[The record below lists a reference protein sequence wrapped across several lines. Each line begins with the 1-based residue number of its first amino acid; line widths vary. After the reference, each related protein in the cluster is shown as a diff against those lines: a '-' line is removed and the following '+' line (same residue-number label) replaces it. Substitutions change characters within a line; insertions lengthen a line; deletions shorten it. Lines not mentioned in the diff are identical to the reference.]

1 MSQFK
6 QIERISW
13 LLNFLKYKAY
23 PSKKQIINHLAE
35 KEIYLTE
42 RSFERDLKTIRE
54 LFFID
59 VVYNRFKNG
68 YYINTE
74 SFSDFSEWVQVFELV
89 NNYQVLNETLI
100 QLTSNCQFIDFDRST
115 LKLNPEFLKLI
126 LKAIINKQYIQ
137 FEYTNYQTNAVKSV
151 VLQSVLLKEFQ
162 NRWYVCGCEDN
173 GVFKSYGIDRIT
185 NLVLINEFFSPTIKN
200 PKELFDQII
209 GLTLEEY
216 SLEQVILSFHPL
228 QGKYIKSQP
237 LHSSQQ
243 ILIEDEIEIR
253 IAIRVIPNYELEEQ
267 ILKHGERVKVI
278 EPQWLR
284 EEIKSRLQK
293 AIHYY

>member
-59 VVYNRFKNG
+59 VEYNRFKNG

>member
-6 QIERISW
+6 QIERISR

-23 PSKKQIINHLAE
+23 PSKKEIIDHLAE

-54 LFFID
+54 LFFIN
-59 VVYNRFKNG
+59 VEYNRFKNG

-100 QLTSNCQFIDFDRST
+100 QLTSNCEYIDFDRST

-137 FEYTNYQTNAVKSV
+137 FDYTNYQTNAVKSV
-151 VLQSVLLKEFQ
+151 VFQSVLLKEFQ
-162 NRWYVCGCEDN
+162 NRWYVCGCEKG

-185 NLVLINEFFSPTIKN
+185 NLVLLSEYFSPTVKN
-200 PKELFDQII
+200 PKELFDHII

-237 LHSSQQ
+237 LHTSQQ
-243 ILIEDEIEIR
+243 ILIEDEIEFR

-284 EEIKSRLQK
+284 EEIKSRLLK
-293 AIHYY
+293 VIDYY

>member
-6 QIERISW
+6 QIERISR

-23 PSKKQIINHLAE
+23 PSKKEIIDHLAE

-59 VVYNRFKNG
+59 VEYNRFKNG

-100 QLTSNCQFIDFDRST
+100 QLTSNCEYIDFDRST

-243 ILIEDEIEIR
+243 ILIEDEIEFR

>member
-6 QIERISW
+6 QIERISR

-23 PSKKQIINHLAE
+23 PSKKEIIDHLAE

-59 VVYNRFKNG
+59 VEYNRFKNG

>member
-6 QIERISW
+6 QIERISR

-23 PSKKQIINHLAE
+23 PSKKEIIDHLAE

-59 VVYNRFKNG
+59 VEYNRFKNG

-74 SFSDFSEWVQVFELV
+74 SFSDFSEWVHVFELV

-100 QLTSNCQFIDFDRST
+100 QLTSNCEYIDFDRST

-126 LKAIINKQYIQ
+126 LKAIINKQNIQ
-137 FEYTNYQTNAVKSV
+137 FDYTNYQTNAVKSV
-151 VLQSVLLKEFQ
+151 VFQSVLLKEFQ
-162 NRWYVCGCEDN
+162 NRWYVCGCEDH

-185 NLVLINEFFSPTIKN
+185 NLVVLSEFFSPTIKN

-243 ILIEDEIEIR
+243 ILVEDEIEFR

>member
-1 MSQFK
+1 
-6 QIERISW
+6 
-13 LLNFLKYKAY
+13 LKYKAY
-23 PSKKQIINHLAE
+23 PSKKEIIDHLAE

-59 VVYNRFKNG
+59 VEYNRFKNG

-216 SLEQVILSFHPL
+216 SLEQVVLSFHPL

-243 ILIEDEIEIR
+243 ILIEDEIEFK
-253 IAIRVIPNYELEEQ
+253 IAIQVIPNYELEEQ

-278 EPQWLR
+278 EPKWLR

>member
-6 QIERISW
+6 QIERISR

-23 PSKKQIINHLAE
+23 PSKKEIIDHLAE

-54 LFFID
+54 LFFLD
-59 VVYNRFKNG
+59 VEYNRFKNG

-74 SFSDFSEWVQVFELV
+74 SFSDFNEWVQVFELV
-89 NNYQVLNETLI
+89 NNYKVLNETLI
-100 QLTSNCQFIDFDRST
+100 QLTSNCEYIDFDRST

-151 VLQSVLLKEFQ
+151 LLQSVLLKEFQ
-162 NRWYVCGCEDN
+162 NRWYVCGCEDD

-185 NLVLINEFFSPTIKN
+185 NLVVLSEFFSPTIKN

>member
-6 QIERISW
+6 QIERISR

-23 PSKKQIINHLAE
+23 PSKKEIIDHLAE

-59 VVYNRFKNG
+59 VEYNRFKNG

-100 QLTSNCQFIDFDRST
+100 QLTSNCEYIDFDRST
-115 LKLNPEFLKLI
+115 LKFNPEFLKLI

>member
-23 PSKKQIINHLAE
+23 PSKKEIIDHLAE

-59 VVYNRFKNG
+59 VEYNRFKNG

-89 NNYQVLNETLI
+89 NNYKVLNETLI
-100 QLTSNCQFIDFDRST
+100 QLTSNCEYIDFDRST

-243 ILIEDEIEIR
+243 ILIEDEIEFR

>member
-6 QIERISW
+6 QIERISR

-23 PSKKQIINHLAE
+23 PSKKEIIDHLAE

-59 VVYNRFKNG
+59 VEYNRFKNG

-100 QLTSNCQFIDFDRST
+100 QLTSNCEYIDFDRST

-126 LKAIINKQYIQ
+126 LQAIINKQYIQ
-137 FEYTNYQTNAVKSV
+137 FDYTNYQTNAVKSV

-162 NRWYVCGCEDN
+162 NRWYVSGCEDD
-173 GVFKSYGIDRIT
+173 GLFKCYGIDRIT
-185 NLVLINEFFSPTIKN
+185 NLVVLSEFFTPTFKN

-209 GLTLEEY
+209 GLTLELDP
-216 SLEQVILSFHPL
+216 LEQIILSFHPL

-243 ILIEDEIEIR
+243 ILIEDEIEFR

-267 ILKHGERVKVI
+267 ILRHGERVKVI

>member
-1 MSQFK
+1 
-6 QIERISW
+6 
-13 LLNFLKYKAY
+13 
-23 PSKKQIINHLAE
+23 
-35 KEIYLTE
+35 
-42 RSFERDLKTIRE
+42 
-54 LFFID
+54 
-59 VVYNRFKNG
+59 
-68 YYINTE
+68 
-74 SFSDFSEWVQVFELV
+74 
-89 NNYQVLNETLI
+89 
-100 QLTSNCQFIDFDRST
+100 
-115 LKLNPEFLKLI
+115 
-126 LKAIINKQYIQ
+126 
-137 FEYTNYQTNAVKSV
+137 
-151 VLQSVLLKEFQ
+151 LLKEFQ
-162 NRWYVCGCEDN
+162 NRWYVCGCEDH

-185 NLVLINEFFSPTIKN
+185 NLVVLSEFFSPTIKN

-237 LHSSQQ
+237 LHTSQQ
-243 ILIEDEIEIR
+243 ILIEDEIEFR

>member
-23 PSKKQIINHLAE
+23 PSKKEIIDHLAE

-59 VVYNRFKNG
+59 VEYNRFKNG

-151 VLQSVLLKEFQ
+151 LLQSVLLKEFQ
-162 NRWYVCGCEDN
+162 NRWYVCGCEDD

>member
-23 PSKKQIINHLAE
+23 PSKKEIIDHLAE

-59 VVYNRFKNG
+59 VEYNRFKNG
-68 YYINTE
+68 YYVNTE
-74 SFSDFSEWVQVFELV
+74 SFSDFNEWVQVFELV
-89 NNYQVLNETLI
+89 NNYKVLNETLI
-100 QLTSNCQFIDFDRST
+100 QLTSNCEYIDFDRST

-162 NRWYVCGCEDN
+162 NRWYVSGCEED
-173 GVFKSYGIDRIT
+173 GIFKSYGIDRIT
-185 NLVLINEFFSPTIKN
+185 NLELLSEFFITSIKN

-243 ILIEDEIEIR
+243 ILIEDEIEFR

-284 EEIKSRLQK
+284 KEIKSRLQK

>member
-23 PSKKQIINHLAE
+23 PSKKEIIDHLAE

-59 VVYNRFKNG
+59 VEYNRFKNG

-74 SFSDFSEWVQVFELV
+74 SFSDFNEWVQVFELV
-89 NNYQVLNETLI
+89 NNYKVLNETLI
-100 QLTSNCQFIDFDRST
+100 QLTSNCEYIDFDRST

-162 NRWYVCGCEDN
+162 NRWYVSGCEED
-173 GVFKSYGIDRIT
+173 GIFKNYGIDRIT
-185 NLVLINEFFSPTIKN
+185 NLELLSEFFITSIKN

-209 GLTLEEY
+209 GLTLELDP
-216 SLEQVILSFHPL
+216 LEQIILSFHPL

-243 ILIEDEIEIR
+243 ILIEDEIEFR

>member
-1 MSQFK
+1 M
-6 QIERISW
+6 
-13 LLNFLKYKAY
+13 
-23 PSKKQIINHLAE
+23 
-35 KEIYLTE
+35 
-42 RSFERDLKTIRE
+42 KT
-54 LFFID
+54 
-59 VVYNRFKNG
+59 
-68 YYINTE
+68 
-74 SFSDFSEWVQVFELV
+74 
-89 NNYQVLNETLI
+89 
-100 QLTSNCQFIDFDRST
+100 
-115 LKLNPEFLKLI
+115 
-126 LKAIINKQYIQ
+126 
-137 FEYTNYQTNAVKSV
+137 V

-162 NRWYVCGCEDN
+162 NRWYVCGCEDD

>member
-59 VVYNRFKNG
+59 VEYNRFKNG

-243 ILIEDEIEIR
+243 ILIEDEIEFR

>member
-6 QIERISW
+6 QIERISR

-23 PSKKQIINHLAE
+23 PSKKEIINHLAE

-74 SFSDFSEWVQVFELV
+74 SFSDFSEWVHVFELV

-100 QLTSNCQFIDFDRST
+100 QLTSNCEYIDFDRST

-137 FEYTNYQTNAVKSV
+137 FDYTNYQTNAVKSV

-162 NRWYVCGCEDN
+162 NRWYVCGCEDH

-185 NLVLINEFFSPTIKN
+185 NLVVLSKFFSPTIKN

-243 ILIEDEIEIR
+243 ILVEDEIEFR

-284 EEIKSRLQK
+284 EEIKSRLLK
-293 AIHYY
+293 AIDYY